1 MHCEKKLGCRESTCV
16 MRSAMFF
23 LPILH
28 NYQVYKGYNFF
39 YSLFVLDFLPK
50 DKKPPRLSLL
60 GDTFAALVDFFF
72 FQACWILVAAFSAD
86 KKEGGR
92 NAGNKRFTFFWYS
105 LYVGYFPAVI
115 CSVNAVD
122 P

>member
-1 MHCEKKLGCRESTCV
+1 MIV
-16 MRSAMFF
+16 
-23 LPILH
+23 
-28 NYQVYKGYNFF
+28 FF
-39 YSLFVLDFLPK
+39 YSLFALDFLPK

-60 GDTFAALVDFFF
+60 GDTFAALVDFFFF

>member
-1 MHCEKKLGCRESTCV
+1 VTVV

-23 LPILH
+23 LPIVN
-28 NYQVYKGYNFF
+28 NYTKYAKGMILF

-60 GDTFAALVDFFF
+60 GDTFAALVDFFFF